1 MPNSTATLTIFCF
14 LCCFFLFTNSVQ
26 SQSNQRNA
34 QQKTSKKLDYPIYKG
49 CGKHEGNTKQ
59 LKACMARKVRD
70 HVIKKINHDVFT
82 VLKTRT
88 QFNVSIGVDEEGVI
102 VFFESSPYIPQFE
115 EEFIRIIE
123 SLPKIEPGKVN
134 NQPVRVKIGLPITI
148 QPAPPKKKKY
158 GE

>member
-1 MPNSTATLTIFCF
+1 MPNSTATLTIFSF
-14 LCCFFLFTNSVQ
+14 LCCLFLFTNPVQ
-26 SQSNQRNA
+26 SQSNPRNA
-34 QQKTSKKLDYPIYKG
+34 QQQTSKKLDYPIYKG
-49 CGKHEGNTKQ
+49 CDKHKGNTKK

-70 HVIKKINHDVFT
+70 HVTKKINTDIFT
-82 VLKTRT
+82 VLKTKT
-88 QFNVSIGVDEEGVI
+88 QFNVSIGVNEEGVI
-102 VFFESSPYIPQFE
+102 VFFKSSPYIPQFE

-134 NQPVRVKIGLPITI
+134 NKPVRVKLAMPITI